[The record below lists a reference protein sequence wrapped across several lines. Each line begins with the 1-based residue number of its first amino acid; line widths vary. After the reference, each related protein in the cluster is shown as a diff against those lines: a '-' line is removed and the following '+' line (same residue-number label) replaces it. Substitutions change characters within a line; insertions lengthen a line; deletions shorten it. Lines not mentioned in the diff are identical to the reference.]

1 LLKKRIVEEM
11 FFLMLFSRSFAD
23 EKCILDVRQK
33 KILNTKVLLKK
44 VFSSHHC
51 SYSSF
56 KTSQRKESLQEIKSG
71 CGVPMRYVL
80 MVDAHHIE

>member
-1 LLKKRIVEEM
+1 MHFGCKAEI
-11 FFLMLFSRSFAD
+11 
-23 EKCILDVRQK
+23 
-33 KILNTKVLLKK
+33 NTEYKSITKK